1 MISTHVSRVSAWFLL
16 AGGLILLFAPDV
28 VLPRLVPGLPP
39 TAAWVGQLL
48 AAACLALATL
58 NWHSRSLLLGGI
70 YGRSVVETNA
80 MFYFVAATVLLNRFV
95 RFPPPLAGWLVVT
108 GMVPF
113 AAVYAWLL
121 FRGPFARDLEMRRA
135 RGGLPG

>member
-1 MISTHVSRVSAWFLL
+1 MLL
-16 AGGLILLFAPDV
+16 AGGLALLFAPDV
-28 VLPRLVPGLPP
+28 VLPRLGPGIPP

-80 MFYFVAATVLLNRFV
+80 MFYFIAATVLLNRFV
-95 RFPPPLAGWLVVT
+95 RFAPPPAGWLVVACI
-108 GMVPF
+108 VPF

-121 FRGPFARDLEMRRA
+121 FRGPFERDIEIRRA
-135 RGGLPG
+135 GGGLRG